1 MIDALD
7 QNNRPLEIRVM
18 CDLAYVNLLREKVR
32 VSKAEEKRDEAFGK
46 PPNKRFVPWVM
57 PVSPPSQTEVEAKPA
72 D

>member
-32 VSKAEEKRDEAFGK
+32 VSQAEEKRDEAFGK
-46 PPNKRFVPWVM
+46 PASKRFVPWVM
-57 PVSPPSQTEVEAKPA
+57 PVQPPSQTEVEAKPA

>member
-1 MIDALD
+1 
-7 QNNRPLEIRVM
+7 M

-32 VSKAEEKRDEAFGK
+32 VSQAEENRDEAFGK
-46 PPNKRFVPWVM
+46 PPGKRFVPWVM